1 MTDAQSL
8 METASL
14 GALLRW
20 TLMENMCLVTGSIAL
35 IHLVLEYPP
44 QALQSIH
51 HLRMRMEIAVS
62 KIFALC
68 AIFFQ
73 MILVC
78 GVPNRAVNDKRI
90 VGGIPSEVAE
100 FPWQVSQ
107 CKS

>member
-1 MTDAQSL
+1 
-8 METASL
+8 
-14 GALLRW
+14 
-20 TLMENMCLVTGSIAL
+20 
-35 IHLVLEYPP
+35 
-44 QALQSIH
+44 
-51 HLRMRMEIAVS
+51 MEIAVS